1 MLVRILLAAAT
12 FLVGSLIG
20 ALAAGRFLVPAG
32 SGLAGPAIALG
43 YGLVAGVGAAV
54 ILWVLSG
61 RWSERFARLAL
72 LPIGGLGLL
81 SLALV
86 GWAYVVA
93 HRQQS
98 EALQEAY
105 ARLPEFEIQLRFD
118 DAVPDRRFTVLAHD
132 SRQQRLTVR
141 RRDGGKCSTHIE
153 GMDEV
158 RLLESLRGVEG
169 LAHRDARPCAP
180 VGARPEFSLTF
191 TVAEARPPATHVEIE
206 GPVACLRSH
215 AELRALAELLEG
227 WGSVAV
233 RGAGCE

>member
-1 MLVRILLAAAT
+1 MVVRLLLAAAT

-20 ALAAGRFLVPAG
+20 AFAAGRFLVPAG

-43 YGLVAGVGAAV
+43 YGLVAGFGAAV

-61 RWSERFARLAL
+61 RWSQRVARLAL
-72 LPIGGLGLL
+72 LPIGGLGLV

-93 HRQQS
+93 QRQQS

-118 DAVPDRRFTVLAHD
+118 DAVPDRRFTVLEHD

-141 RRDGGKCSTHIE
+141 RRGGETCSTNVE

-158 RLLESLRGVEG
+158 RLLESLRRIEG
-169 LAHRDARPCAP
+169 LALSDARPCAP

-191 TVAEARPPATHVEIE
+191 TVAEALSRETRVEIE

-227 WGSVAV
+227 WGNGAK
-233 RGAGCE
+233 RGPGCE